1 MKFHFQVKLSYLSL
15 QAVQI
20 NIPSVHHMTELG
32 PLGQAMFSLMRKDV
46 GASCLMGITQKTC
59 RIKSHLS

>member
-32 PLGQAMFSLMRKDV
+32 NV
-46 GASCLMGITQKTC
+46 
-59 RIKSHLS
+59 